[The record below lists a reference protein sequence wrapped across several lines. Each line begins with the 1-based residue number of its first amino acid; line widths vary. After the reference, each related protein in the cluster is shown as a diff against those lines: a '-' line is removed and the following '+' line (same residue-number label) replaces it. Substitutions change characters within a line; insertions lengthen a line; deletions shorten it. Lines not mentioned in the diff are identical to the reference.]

1 MKYISGVL
9 FILFLFSSQNVF
21 SQKTDSISDHHA
33 VVLTD
38 NTVVAH
44 DSVKPSLYTRFTNIF
59 KDKSYVIAPELGRKP
74 ETGILGGFFWLQV
87 FRLSPNADST
97 TRKSNTE
104 SYVDYTEKKQILAQ
118 VKNNLI
124 FKNERFF
131 IKGENFYNKFPD
143 LYWGVGDNTNQSQQ
157 QSVSYE
163 LISINQRLLTRLGTR
178 YFAGLVYQ
186 YVNLTNVTYSKGGPL
201 DSAKTS
207 GYQGSK
213 TSGLGLDLLY
223 DSRDNILNSYKGL
236 YVELSGL
243 FNQKEFGGNHYFNNF
258 TLDLRDFINF
268 GGRNVLA
275 IQGLVNYNVGDVPFR
290 QMASIGGDMM
300 MRGYYFGRYRD
311 KLMIAAQAEYRFPV
325 WRFVGLT
332 AFVSGGEVEP
342 GFNKVNW
349 PDIHYTVGL
358 CLRIM
363 INKAERLNMGIDS
376 GIGKGTSGL
385 YFNSGEAF

>member
-1 MKYISGVL
+1 MKNFAGYLLI
-9 FILFLFSSQNVF
+9 IFLFSFQCGF
-21 SQKTDSISDHHA
+21 SQKADS
-33 VVLTD
+33 L
-38 NTVVAH
+38 
-44 DSVKPSLYTRFTNIF
+44 SVPANGGKPDTAKASLYDRFTSIF

-74 ETGILGGFFWLQV
+74 ETGVLGGVFWLQV
-87 FRLSPNADST
+87 FSLSKHADSA

-104 SYVDYTEKKQILAQ
+104 SYIDYTEKKQILAQ

-124 FKNERFF
+124 FQNERFF

-143 LYWGVGDNTNQSQQ
+143 LYWGVGDQTKASQQ
-157 QSVSYE
+157 QSVSYD
-163 LISINQRLLTRLGTR
+163 LISINQRLLTRISTR

-186 YVNLTNVTYSKGGPL
+186 YVSLSNVTYSKGGPL
-201 DSAKTS
+201 DSTKIS

-213 TSGLGLDLLY
+213 TSGLGLDFLY

-243 FNQKEFGGNHYFNNF
+243 FNQKEFGGNHYFNNY
-258 TLDLRDFINF
+258 TLDIRDFVNF
-268 GGRNVLA
+268 GGRHVLA
-275 IQGLVNYNVGDVPFR
+275 LQGLVNYNTGDVPFR
-290 QMASIGGDMM
+290 QLASIGGDMI

-325 WRFVGLT
+325 WKFIGLT
-332 AFVSGGEVEP
+332 AFVAAAEVEP
-342 GFNKVNW
+342 NFNQLYW

-363 INKAERLNMGIDS
+363 INKTERLNMGVDS
-376 GIGKGTSGL
+376 GIGNNTSGL